1 VDKIGWRSNYNLP
14 SEIRKVSMPTECLF
28 CRIIVGEIP
37 ATIVYRDER
46 VVAIRDIA
54 PKAPTHILV
63 MPIQHLA
70 SLAEAQAADE
80 SLLGALL
87 LAAGHIARQE
97 GVAERG
103 YRVTF
108 NTREEGGQTV
118 GHLHAH
124 LLGGRPLSG
133 ELG

>member
-1 VDKIGWRSNYNLP
+1 
-14 SEIRKVSMPTECLF
+14 MPTDCIF
-28 CRIIVGEIP
+28 CRIIVGEVP

-63 MPIQHLA
+63 MPIQHLT
-70 SLAEAQAADE
+70 SLAEAQTADE
-80 SLLGALL
+80 GLMGALL
-87 LAAGHIARQE
+87 LAAAHIARQE

-103 YRVTF
+103 YRVTL
-108 NTREEGGQTV
+108 NTRAEGGQTV

-124 LLGGRPLSG
+124 LLGGRQLSG
-133 ELG
+133 EMG